1 GWQAQLT
8 YNPAFTHSQS
18 DARTFA
24 LDTLTGQYTLLDP
37 VQSNSFANRNRSQNG
52 GAALLYTHAS
62 WRWLTQAPCP
72 STPPHS
78 QQSFPLTGRLDHTYD
93 AVLPSMTLSGTFA
106 NRRNLRLNWSTSSNA
121 PNINQL
127 QPVVDNSNPLS
138 LSAGNPTLHETY
150 TNNVSLR
157 LSEADPLK
165 SKSRFVFANLL
176 RTSNP
181 ISNFTYTAPVDTV
194 VSGIALVRGTQ
205 LTRPVNLDVSW
216 AANLF
221 AAYSRPA
228 KWLKSIVTLNG
239 GGSFNETPTRIN
251 SGINRN
257 RTTTLRFGTTV
268 ASNISPNL
276 DFTVS
281 YQGNYNLSRN
291 TLSQNN
297 TNDYYAHSLGLRLNA
312 VGKYGVVV
320 REEVTNT
327 FQNNESVVFGQNQV
341 MWNTTLGK
349 KFMKDDKSELRV
361 TITDVL
367 QQDKAVGRSFTET
380 YVQDSRDLALGR
392 FMQAVFTYTFRW
404 EGIRKPLRFRDLLR
418 QLQRSLEAA
427 TAPGPRQIVG
437 VRRCETPVPGP
448 YGVGRTRFSIVSTT
462 PTGLG

>member
-1 GWQAQLT
+1 KLSVSASAFLNDTKNENQNATTREYLPPQDSIASYNQLLDSDNRNGNQRFDARFEWTIDSLNSVIMQPRLYFQDNHASSLGLATNRTTIGNEVSSSASNTANGPSGDNLPNRLRLRHRFGKRGRTVSADFQMGHTFRNIDRNQQSLNRFTQPDSLATINQETGSNATTNSLSTRIAYTEPLITGWQAQLT

-52 GAALLYTHAS
+52 GAAVLYTHAS
-62 WRWLTQAPCP
+62 WRWLTQASYQ
-72 STPPHS
+72 STRLQS
-78 QQSFPLTGRLDHTYD
+78 DQSFPITGRLDHTYD

-138 LSAGNPTLHETY
+138 LSAGNPTLHGTY
-150 TNNVSLR
+150 TNNASLR

-228 KWLKSIVTLNG
+228 KWLKSIVTL
-239 GGSFNETPTRIN
+239 
-251 SGINRN
+251 
-257 RTTTLRFGTTV
+257 
-268 ASNISPNL
+268 
-276 DFTVS
+276 
-281 YQGNYNLSRN
+281 
-291 TLSQNN
+291 
-297 TNDYYAHSLGLRLNA
+297 
-312 VGKYGVVV
+312 
-320 REEVTNT
+320 
-327 FQNNESVVFGQNQV
+327 
-341 MWNTTLGK
+341 
-349 KFMKDDKSELRV
+349 
-361 TITDVL
+361 
-367 QQDKAVGRSFTET
+367 
-380 YVQDSRDLALGR
+380 
-392 FMQAVFTYTFRW
+392 
-404 EGIRKPLRFRDLLR
+404 
-418 QLQRSLEAA
+418 
-427 TAPGPRQIVG
+427 
-437 VRRCETPVPGP
+437 
-448 YGVGRTRFSIVSTT
+448 
-462 PTGLG
+462 